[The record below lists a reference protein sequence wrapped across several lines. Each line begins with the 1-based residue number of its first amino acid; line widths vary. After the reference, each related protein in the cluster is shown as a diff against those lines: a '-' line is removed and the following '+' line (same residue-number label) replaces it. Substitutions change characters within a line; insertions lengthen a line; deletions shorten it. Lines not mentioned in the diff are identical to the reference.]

1 MILSYPDAHLI
12 CINDLS
18 SLTVCLNLSI
28 CQHAFT
34 HVCIAT
40 CNLSA
45 YTFVMCKIKATYL
58 LYLLSQQPVPSPNW
72 AIMPVVVLTVATLMQ
87 NSASSLMVARTVADA
102 HCTYP
107 RRYGQPELAW
117 VAGYITGWFVV

>member
-58 LYLLSQQPVPSPNW
+58 LYFTYLVSSQLGHYAGGCANCGYFDAELRFFPDGG
-72 AIMPVVVLTVATLMQ
+72 Q
-87 NSASSLMVARTVADA
+87 NCR
-102 HCTYP
+102 
-107 RRYGQPELAW
+107 
-117 VAGYITGWFVV
+117 